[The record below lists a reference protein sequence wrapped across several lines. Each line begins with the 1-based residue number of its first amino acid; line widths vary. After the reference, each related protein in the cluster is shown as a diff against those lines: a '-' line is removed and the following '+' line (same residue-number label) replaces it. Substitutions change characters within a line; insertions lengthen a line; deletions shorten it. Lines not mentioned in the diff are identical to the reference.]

1 MAAQGPVSY
10 THLTEDTVI
19 THGDKTAE
27 DNPLKD
33 FDFDNSST
41 IDVYPVFAYDTGSCE
56 FYDNKNTALDKPGDG
71 GALISG
77 AGGTVNFG
85 AALTRPAD
93 PLWDNSH
100 VFLGWSEEPLK
111 LFTPQG
117 PAEGEFTDDFTAGTT
132 YDGQEPVLKYYAVWR
147 DNTYTVNAYVKGSGT
162 PEDTLSQ
169 TGIYGEKIALPDMT
183 DDQYYTDGS
192 GQKYHFTGWINREYT
207 TEAVTAETVYHVGDT
222 SVGDDNILD
231 LQDLQA
237 QYEKVYD
244 VTFHRAAGENSE
256 TFRTVENIP
265 AGQTIG
271 GQFPTDSPAPPE
283 GKVFIGWTLAPDA
296 ETADTSVNADYA
308 VTANTHVYPVFR
320 EAAGTLA
327 FKMNDGTDDDFGE
340 RTTVSYGGQYTR
352 PQSDPAREGF
362 EFMGWSQNAKSPL
375 DFEQDFE
382 DALLKLSL
390 IHI

>member
-1 MAAQGPVSY
+1 MLPAVMISLSVSVGIPRRNSAFVRWGIGFFKGNPDILAFF
-10 THLTEDTVI
+10 HL
-19 THGDKTAE
+19 
-27 DNPLKD
+27 LKVHSI
-33 FDFDNSST
+33 FPNEVWAFFA
-41 IDVYPVFAYDTGSCE
+41 VYPDHLNHVSLCWCPADSGILSFFDCHTAADGS
-56 FYDNKNTALDKPGDG
+56 KSALDPCCYLNLLVWGGHHAVFFFKNNIDGMVFSNIVKGDFTF
-71 GALISG
+71 LSE
-77 AGGTVNFG
+77 
-85 AALTRPAD
+85 
-93 PLWDNSH
+93 LWLH
-100 VFLGWSEEPLK
+100 HAPLK

-117 PAEGEFTDDFTAGTT
+117 PAEGEFTDAFTAGTT

-231 LQDLQA
+231 LQA

-283 GKVFIGWTLAPDA
+283 GKVFIG
-296 ETADTSVNADYA
+296 
-308 VTANTHVYPVFR
+308 
-320 EAAGTLA
+320 
-327 FKMNDGTDDDFGE
+327 
-340 RTTVSYGGQYTR
+340 
-352 PQSDPAREGF
+352 
-362 EFMGWSQNAKSPL
+362 
-375 DFEQDFE
+375 
-382 DALLKLSL
+382 
-390 IHI
+390 